1 MILEFDI
8 IGQILHKKSN
18 PCLAND
24 TQNYLS
30 LALSFDEA
38 WDDYTNKYAIFTYK
52 GKHYQTALLYDN
64 EAEAYLQIVPKEVLK
79 GKGFYVMCY
88 GGVGDER
95 ITTNQVRIDLLESG
109 YTTDITS
116 FDYPDVQDPF
126 TFILETSEEY
136 TETQIKYSLNT
147 LTNKIRGG

>member
-1 MILEFDI
+1 MILEFNI
-8 IGQILHKKSN
+8 IGQILHKTSN

-24 TQNYLS
+24 SQNYLS
-30 LALSFDEA
+30 LALTFDEA

-79 GKGFYVMCY
+79 GKGFYLMCY
-88 GGVGDER
+88 GAYNDER
-95 ITTNQVRIDLLESG
+95 ITTNQIRIDLLESG

-126 TFILETSEEY
+126 TFILETSEAY

>member
-1 MILEFDI
+1 MILEFNI
-8 IGQILHKKSN
+8 IGQILHKTSN

-24 TQNYLS
+24 SQNYLS
-30 LALSFDEA
+30 LALSFDES
-38 WDDYTNKYAIFTYK
+38 WDNYNLKYAIFTYK
-52 GKHYQTALLYDN
+52 GKHYQTTLLYDN
-64 EAEAYLQIVPKEVLK
+64 DAEAYLQIVPKEVLK
-79 GKGFYVMCY
+79 GKGFYLMCY
-88 GGVGDER
+88 GATGDER

-116 FDYPDVQDPF
+116 FDYPDVPDPF
-126 TFILETSEEY
+126 TLILETSEAY